1 VVAFDNTILSLLLFP
16 DAKLQGVEF
25 ARERV
30 LGLMQKLVAARE
42 QVLIPSPALCEA
54 LVTEGVDP
62 GQVLEEIRKYACL
75 RIGDFD
81 QRAAIEMALR
91 LRQAIQARDS
101 REGLPSTKSAMKFDR
116 QIVAIALVNGARVL
130 YSDDA
135 GVQKFAARCSLPVE
149 RTGDLPVP
157 AMQNDLP
164 FDSQQ
169 AGDSSGD
176 AEKTE

>member
-1 VVAFDNTILSLLLFP
+1 ME
-16 DAKLQGVEF
+16 KL
-25 ARERV
+25 A
-30 LGLMQKLVAARE
+30 AARE

-54 LVTEGVDP
+54 LVTEGVDA
-62 GQVLEEIRKYACL
+62 GEVLAEIHKYACI

-91 LRQAIQARDS
+91 LREAIRAGDS
-101 REGLPSTKSAMKFDR
+101 REGLSSTKSAMKFDR

-149 RTGDLPVP
+149 RTADLPVP
-157 AMQNDLP
+157 CMQSDLP
-164 FDSQQ
+164 FESQQ
-169 AGDSSGD
+169 AGDCNED
-176 AEKTE
+176 AENAE